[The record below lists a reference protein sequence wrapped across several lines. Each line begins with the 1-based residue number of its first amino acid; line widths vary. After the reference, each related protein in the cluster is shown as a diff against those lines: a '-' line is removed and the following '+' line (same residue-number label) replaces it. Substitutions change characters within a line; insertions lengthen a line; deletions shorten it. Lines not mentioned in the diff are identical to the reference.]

1 MKKWLKTT
9 ISLLLAIIMI
19 VGNAAIARAEGG
31 YITIEPSDESWDVP
45 LSALA
50 VSCGDYEPNGGASEG
65 PANLAVERERYPE
78 ISEWENQAAIGD
90 CRPER

>member
-31 YITIEPSDESWDVP
+31 YITNEPSDERWCWRLP
-45 LSALA
+45 
-50 VSCGDYEPNGGASEG
+50 
-65 PANLAVERERYPE
+65 
-78 ISEWENQAAIGD
+78 
-90 CRPER
+90 RPTGSQ